1 MLIVSIICFAGIAKL
16 VIACADGPDP
26 YTDATFFLN
35 TVNDKPAFVPFYYTS
50 SFAFYTDGYG
60 YEEYGFNDRVPDENI
75 ALWKAYTRGKAS
87 DADIDSFVYAFGKK
101 DVVNIYDHLQNRA
114 QYAVSG
120 KVADNSFTKWLMKN
134 KDVEALQYL
143 CFAKTCEQY
152 TTPLEAQWDDK
163 TSGYILPGRDANAMG
178 ALVDEGQKG
187 YNAAKSGEI
196 KLRYTYQVLR
206 MAFYSGI
213 ALMKRD
219 ITLIPLK
226 TRTYSN

>member
-1 MLIVSIICFAGIAKL
+1 MTSLPLFRFIIHLLLLFIPMGMAMKNMGLMIECPMKILRSGRHI
-16 VIACADGPDP
+16 P
-26 YTDATFFLN
+26 
-35 TVNDKPAFVPFYYTS
+35 
-50 SFAFYTDGYG
+50 
-60 YEEYGFNDRVPDENI
+60 
-75 ALWKAYTRGKAS
+75 
-87 DADIDSFVYAFGKK
+87 DIDSFVYAFGKK